1 MLESA
6 GEGPTKIPL
15 LLYERT
21 RFLCQPLQLQCQRS
35 QIKCLFYFFSKLQGS
50 GKFVLSFNTDTLIPF
65 TEKLCDNSG
74 EKEELKCR
82 ELFVNAKESE
92 K

>member
-1 MLESA
+1 MENLYY
-6 GEGPTKIPL
+6 PL
-15 LLYERT
+15 T
-21 RFLCQPLQLQCQRS
+21 HFDT
-35 QIKCLFYFFSKLQGS
+35 F
-50 GKFVLSFNTDTLIPF
+50 DTLILF